1 MLRLRSGVSSI
12 SGSASSTSSSGSE
25 ELDIVD
31 KVDKVDKADKTGKT
45 DKVTKLLKKQ
55 NLNAGPGDEVD
66 SDEEAE
72 LAHNRRRAMLRT
84 AIIWFT
90 PTQPLVDMGVPQDT
104 QFGIHRFLFPPLD
117 NVHDYLPELK
127 RMQVTSNEPEEEGEE
142 RRITLLMVAGGH
154 FAGMVVGLKPKG
166 KNEKQ
171 DLKGAGEVR
180 VIKSKTF
187 HRYTSK
193 SHPLGPRATCLSR
206 STAEYDH

>member
-1 MLRLRSGVSSI
+1 MSSI
-12 SGSASSTSSSGSE
+12 SGSASSSSSGSSE
-25 ELDIVD
+25 E
-31 KVDKVDKADKTGKT
+31 T

-55 NLNAGPGDEVD
+55 NLNTDPTGNVEID

-90 PTQPLVDMGVPQDT
+90 PTQPLFDQGVPKDT
-104 QFGIHRFLFPPLD
+104 QFGMHRFLFPPLD
-117 NVHDYLPELK
+117 NVQGYLGELR
-127 RMQVTSNEPEEEGEE
+127 RMQINGTRHEGGEGEE

-171 DLKGAGEVR
+171 DIKGAGEVR

-193 SHPLGPRATCLSR
+193 STRATRYLRRFYC
-206 STAEYDH
+206 

>member
-1 MLRLRSGVSSI
+1 MRLIEVGVSSI
-12 SGSASSTSSSGSE
+12 SGSASSTSSSGSSE
-25 ELDIVD
+25 S
-31 KVDKVDKADKTGKT
+31 

-55 NLNAGPGDEVD
+55 NLNTGPNDDID

-90 PTQPLVDMGVPQDT
+90 PNPPLVEMGVPQDT
-104 QFGIHRFLFPPLD
+104 QFGMHRFLFPPLD
-117 NVHDYLPELK
+117 NVHDYLAELR
-127 RMQVTSNEPEEEGEE
+127 RMQVTGQAGQEEQGEE

-154 FAGMVVGLKPKG
+154 FAGMVVGLRQKG

-171 DLKGAGEVR
+171 DIKGAGEVR

-193 SHPLGPRATCLSR
+193 YIPVRLTRGTH
-206 STAEYDH
+206 H